1 MSEDSVGS
9 VGAVVDGMAY
19 GEPGDVAVVRS
30 FVRSAAVNRGLSAA
44 RAELL
49 VLAVSELA
57 TNTLQHTTG
66 GGRVRVWS
74 HGHQIVCEV
83 TDGGAARSIGQMPA
97 ADSQRGRGLA
107 IVRRVVDAV
116 SIYAGP
122 GGTVVQMRM
131 NS

>member
-1 MSEDSVGS
+1 MNGGPVGRT
-9 VGAVVDGMAY
+9 GAAVDGMSY
-19 GEPGDVAVVRS
+19 DEPDDVAAVRS
-30 FVRSAAVNRGLSAA
+30 FVRSAAVSRGLPPA

-66 GGRVRVWS
+66 GGQVRVWS
-74 HGHQIVCEV
+74 DDHQIVCEV
-83 TDGGAARSIGQMPA
+83 VDGGSARSIGRMPA

-107 IVRRVVDAV
+107 IVERVVDDLA
-116 SIYAGP
+116 IFADPAGV
-122 GGTVVQMRM
+122 VVQVRM